1 MVVYSY
7 YPRDQRVRREAET
20 LTENGARVHVICLR
34 KEGET
39 SRELHNDVAIYRV
52 PQSHRRTVGYA
63 PYFFRYLLFVIL
75 SALTLTRLFFRFRYH
90 VIHVHSIPDYL
101 VFCAAIPRMLGAR
114 VILDLHELMP
124 EIFAT
129 KFDASMD
136 SGKVRVAL
144 LLERAS
150 VGFAHCV
157 ITTSPVRRKKLQT
170 RTKKGD
176 MAVLMNLPKLDVYKP
191 RDMKVFMKKE
201 GLEESFIIL
210 YVGGLYRERE
220 LDVVIKAVKSVEDRI
235 PEIVFVYCG
244 TGEDDYIL
252 SLDELTRK
260 LGLEKKVRY
269 LGYVPQRDV
278 LNFVEI
284 SDVALCPYRYYPKL
298 AEVLDG
304 VSSTKVFE
312 YLLVPRPVIV
322 SDIPAWRRE
331 FKDMVLFYESGNP
344 EDLGNAIFRM
354 YENREMFSGM
364 AQRAREALFER
375 YDPAANEQKI
385 IKVYSHL
392 LGRT

>member
-20 LTENGARVHVICLR
+20 LTENGASVHVICLR
-34 KEGET
+34 KNGEAD
-39 SRELHNDVAIYRV
+39 REIHNDIAIYRV
-52 PQSHRRTVGYA
+52 PQAHRRTVGYA
-63 PYFFRYLLFVIL
+63 PYFFRYLMFVIL
-75 SALTLTRLFFRFRYH
+75 STLTLTRLFIRFRYD

-101 VFCAAIPRMLGAR
+101 VFCAAVPKMLGAR

-136 SGKVRVAL
+136 SGKVKVAL

-157 ITTSPVRRKKLQT
+157 ITTSPTRRKKLQT
-170 RTKKGD
+170 RTKRGD
-176 MAVLMNLPKLDVYKP
+176 MTVLMNLPKLDVYEH
-191 RDMKVFMKKE
+191 RDLSDFMKQE

-220 LDVVIKAVKSVEDRI
+220 LDVVIRAVKSVEIRI
-235 PEIVFVYCG
+235 PEIVFVLCG
-244 TGEDDYIL
+244 SGEEDYIT
-252 SLDELTRK
+252 SLRELTRE

-269 LGYVPQRDV
+269 LGYVPQSDV
-278 LNFVEI
+278 LNFVEM
-284 SDVALCPYRYYPKL
+284 SDVALCPYKYYPKL

-331 FKDMVLFYESGNP
+331 FQDMVLFYESGKP
-344 EDLGNAIFRM
+344 EGLGHAIYQM
-354 YENREMFSGM
+354 YENREVFDDM

-375 YDPAANEQKI
+375 YDPEANEQKI

-392 LGRT
+392 LGRD